1 MKRTKRFALSAA
13 ILSFL
18 LTAALLSPSF
28 AYAMPGPSAG
38 ISPRIGKHM
47 QGKKLGTFRN
57 RKDMRRQF
65 KAVHDAIE
73 RGDYEA
79 WAALMSS
86 RPNADTVVN
95 KETFERLREMHALL
109 KEGDR
114 DGARKIAEEL
124 GMMRFTDK
132 KQLRDFFR
140 QIHDAIKNNDYDTW
154 AKLMNEHPK
163 HGMDTSL
170 EAFERT
176 KQHRGHAM
184 PHSPKPTHPPF
195 MPHPAFPDGT
205 PGPALQ

>member
-38 ISPRIGKHM
+38 IPPRIGNHIP
-47 QGKKLGTFRN
+47 GKKLGTFRN
-57 RKDMRRQF
+57 KKDMRRQF
-65 KAVHDAIE
+65 KEVHNAIE

-79 WAALMSS
+79 WAALMSH

-95 KETFERLREMHALL
+95 KETFEKLREMQTLL
-109 KEGDR
+109 TEGDR

-124 GMMRFTDK
+124 GMKRFTDK

-140 QIHDAIKNNDYDTW
+140 QIHDAVKNNDYETW
-154 AKLMNEHPK
+154 AKLINEHPK

-176 KQHRGHAM
+176 KQHKGHAM
-184 PHSPKPTHPPF
+184 PHGQKPKHPALTEF
-195 MPHPAFPDGT
+195 PAFPDET
-205 PGPALQ
+205 KRSALH